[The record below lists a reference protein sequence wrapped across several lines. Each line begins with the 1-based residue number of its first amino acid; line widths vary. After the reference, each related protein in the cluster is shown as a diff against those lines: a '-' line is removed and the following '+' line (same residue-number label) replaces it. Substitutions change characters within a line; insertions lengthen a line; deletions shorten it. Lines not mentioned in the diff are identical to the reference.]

1 MSYDLTFFAY
11 HPGVTESQVRQAV
24 DDLYQGK
31 PVEWQ
36 GSEAFE
42 QFYQTITKA
51 FPEGQTV
58 DWHTQ
63 TKTNGYW
70 LLSMAAGEAEF
81 NRYIGGQLMMHSVI
95 SYNPQADEVMLELEP
110 L

>member
-11 HPGVTESQVRQAV
+11 HKGVTDLQVRQAI
-24 DDLYQGK
+24 DDLYNDK
-31 PVEWQ
+31 PVDWP
-36 GSEAFE
+36 GSAEFDA
-42 QFYQTITKA
+42 FYQTITTA
-51 FPEGQTV
+51 FPENEAV
-58 DWHTQ
+58 SWHTE
-63 TKTNGYW
+63 TKAKGYW

-95 SYNPQADEVMLELEP
+95 SYNPQTDEVMLELEP